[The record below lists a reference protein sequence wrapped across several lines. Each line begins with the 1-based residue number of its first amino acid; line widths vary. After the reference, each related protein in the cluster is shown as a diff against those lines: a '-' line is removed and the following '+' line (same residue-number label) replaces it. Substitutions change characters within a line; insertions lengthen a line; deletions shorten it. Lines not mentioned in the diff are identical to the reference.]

1 MPNSVPPPGTDRNGP
16 PVSRFLGPSDAVPT
30 ETAELIDQLAQLN
43 MANERMRATLA
54 KELGMSLHE
63 FSALGYI
70 DNAAGTATPKALAG
84 NLYITT
90 GSATALI
97 DRMVDAGYVARAPHP
112 TDRRSI
118 LLELTDEG
126 RQLMERIIARYAEA
140 TQLALGQTSA
150 RQTKSIGNFVSRFTT
165 ALDSSTL
172 AP

>member
-1 MPNSVPPPGTDRNGP
+1 MPISVPPPGDRNGP
-16 PVSRFLGPSDAVPT
+16 PVSRFLDPGATVPT
-30 ETAELIDQLAQLN
+30 ETADLIDQLAQLN

-70 DNAAGTATPKALAG
+70 DNAGGAATPKALAG

-97 DRMVDAGYVARAPHP
+97 DRMVDAGLVARQPHP

-118 LLELTDEG
+118 LLELTDQG
-126 RQLMERIIARYAEA
+126 QSLMELIIARYAEA
-140 TQLALGQTSA
+140 TQAALGETSA

-165 ALDSSTL
+165 ALDSSTSG
-172 AP
+172 